1 MSHLEN
7 ELISSKCIVQFTL
20 PRLHKGK
27 QWYVDFFAYDPARD
41 KMRRK
46 KYMLDH
52 YKKEQD
58 RENVAAIL
66 IHNIFEK
73 LKVGWNPFVNARKT
87 RQFIE
92 FSTVLQRYQ
101 DYTVAAE
108 SHRLDKA
115 GKGRTVL
122 QDPGNSLHHPSILA
136 SSWPHCRWPALC

>member
-27 QWYVDFFAYDPARD
+27 QWYVDFFAYDPARG

-52 YKKEQD
+52 YKNEQD
-58 RENVAAIL
+58 RENIAAIL

-73 LKVGWNPFVNARKT
+73 LKVDGT
-87 RQFIE
+87 HS
-92 FSTVLQRYQ
+92 STQ
-101 DYTVAAE
+101 
-108 SHRLDKA
+108 
-115 GKGRTVL
+115 GRH
-122 QDPGNSLHHPSILA
+122 GNSLSFPLFCSVIMITRL
-136 SSWPHCRWPALC
+136 